1 MSSIMEVRGL
11 SAGYGRKTVVDG
23 VDFTLEERT
32 LTGLLGSNGSGKT
45 TLAKAVCGLI
55 TSTGEVNIAGRD
67 PRHEKS
73 KARASLISYI
83 PQRSEIAFSM
93 PVLDVVLMGFYP
105 VLGPLESPGKQMR
118 LRAMEALTSV
128 GLEAKAQEDYLTLSG
143 GQKQMVILARAM
155 VRDTPLYL
163 FDEPDSALDFAN
175 HHRALEYIKGMSH
188 RAKMAGLICIHDA
201 NFALRYCDRLIFL
214 NGGKTVAKLDLHSAG
229 REEIESA
236 LCSIYGPVELLLHKG
251 HYMVD
256 KKEET

>member
-1 MSSIMEVRGL
+1 MSSIMEVKRL

-23 VDFTLEERT
+23 VNFTLEERT

-55 TSTGEVNIAGRD
+55 PSTGEVDIAGQD
-67 PRHEKS
+67 PRHVKS
-73 KARASLISYI
+73 KARAALISYI
-83 PQRSEIAFSM
+83 PQRSEITFSM

-105 VLGPLESPGKQMR
+105 VLGPLASPSKQMR
-118 LRAMEALTSV
+118 KRAMEALLSV
-128 GLEAKAQEDYLTLSG
+128 GLEDKAQEDYLTLSG

-175 HHRALEYIKGMSH
+175 HHRALEFIKSMSH
-188 RAKMAGLICIHDA
+188 REGMAGLICIHDA

-214 NGGKTVAKLDLHSAG
+214 SKGQTVAKLDLDRAG
-229 REEIESA
+229 EEEIAGA
-236 LCSIYGPVELLLHKG
+236 LCRIYGPVELLPHNG
-251 HYMVD
+251 HYLVD
-256 KKEET
+256 KKEEI

>member
-1 MSSIMEVRGL
+1 MSNIVKVEKL

-23 VDFTLEERT
+23 VDFTLEECT

-45 TLAKAVCGLI
+45 TLAKAVCGLLP
-55 TSTGEVNIAGRD
+55 STGEVSIAGRD

-73 KARASLISYI
+73 KARAALISYI
-83 PQRSEIAFSM
+83 PQRSDIAFSM

-105 VLGPLESPGKQMR
+105 VLKALESPGKQMR
-118 LRAMEALTSV
+118 QRAMEALKSV
-128 GLEAKAQEDYLTLSG
+128 GLEEKVQEDYLTLSG

-175 HHRALEYIKGMSH
+175 HHRALEFIRGMSH
-188 RAKMAGLICIHDA
+188 RAGTTGLICIHDA

-214 NGGKTVAKLDLHSAG
+214 KEGKTMAKLDLKSAD
-229 REEIESA
+229 REEIAEA
-236 LCSIYGPVELLLHKG
+236 LCKIYGPVELLFHEG
-251 HYMVD
+251 HYLVD
-256 KKEET
+256 KREEI